1 MTLRKFKKQLEI
13 YIDFYNDML
22 FNKIFIRRVIVK
34 EFNHWKERE
43 EEMKRKDRQD
53 LIIYGLCFIGV
64 GVLVWISL

>member
-1 MTLRKFKKQLEI
+1 ME
-13 YIDFYNDML
+13 
-22 FNKIFIRRVIVK
+22 
-34 EFNHWKERE
+34 EFNHWKERQKNI